1 MRTVDQQPDLHQG
14 WCAKLRSD
22 LGLAAKLFR
31 MTLFYWT
38 TGRKLRATYRRC
50 EQRGEIFY
58 VDDDPA
64 ETERRLR

>member
-1 MRTVDQQPDLHQG
+1 MRTVDQQADPNRS
-14 WCAKLRSD
+14 WWAKLKND
-22 LGLAAKLFR
+22 LGLAARLFR

-38 TGRKLRATYRRC
+38 RGRKLRATYRRC